1 MHIIIVGA
9 GQVGSFMAS
18 TLCTEGNN
26 VVLVDTNEALLEDTQ
41 EHLDVMTI
49 NGNGARV
56 NVLLK
61 AGIDKADL
69 LIAVATHSETNILS
83 CQIAKHFKVNK
94 TVCRVSS
101 EDYFCDCEGFT
112 PENYGIDQVIFPTDE
127 CAKKIVTCIQRP
139 ELKEYVEF
147 SSQKAALVSFS
158 LPPVSPIT
166 GKRIYEFPDEE
177 LIAKLRICAIYRRGR
192 MIIPRGKTKLYAYDE
207 LYVAGEISALQE
219 LRKMIFPDVDKAS
232 KVIISGVT
240 PLSLKVVEQ
249 LNEIGINVSLI
260 ESNPTTAESAVAT
273 LEGKNIVINGD
284 ATDPRI
290 LEEIGIDQCD
300 AFLSTVNDETS
311 ILTCLLA
318 KQRGAKKVYAV
329 ADKPDYLE
337 IIAGIA
343 AIDTAFSVRVAAV
356 NELLHTIRGEN
367 IKVGALLKRIPA
379 EVLEFE
385 VSPKSKLTA
394 LKISEIKL
402 PANTIIA
409 MVIRNDVVIP
419 ATGELKLETG
429 DRVIT
434 LSDKLSVPALQ
445 RIFARKKLL

>member
-1 MHIIIVGA
+1 
-9 GQVGSFMAS
+9 MAS

-26 VVLVDTNEALLEDTQ
+26 VILVDTNESLLEDIQ

-56 NVLLK
+56 NILTE

-83 CQIAKHFKVNK
+83 CQIAKHFNVRR
-94 TVCRVSS
+94 TVCRVASD
-101 EDYFCDCEGFT
+101 EYFCDKEGFT

-127 CAKKIVTCIQRP
+127 CAAQIVTCIKHP
-139 ELKEYVEF
+139 ELKEYVGF
-147 SSQKAALVSFS
+147 SNQKAALVSFS
-158 LPPVSPIT
+158 LPPASPVT
-166 GKRIYEFPDEE
+166 GVKLDNFPDPE
-177 LIAKLRICAIYRRGR
+177 LIKRLRICAIYRRGR

-207 LYVAGEISALQE
+207 LYVAGEMSAIRE
-219 LRKMIFPDVDKAS
+219 LREMIFPTISPAK

-240 PLSLKVVEQ
+240 PLSLKVVEL
-249 LNEIGINVSLI
+249 LNALAIDVSLI
-260 ESNPTTAESAVAT
+260 ESDAVTAESAVAK

-300 AFLSTVNDETS
+300 AFISTVNDETS

-318 KQRGAKKVYAV
+318 KQRGAEKVYAV
-329 ADKPDYLE
+329 ADKPDYLD

-343 AIDTAFSVRVAAV
+343 AIDTAFSIRVAAV

-385 VSPKSKLTA
+385 VSQKSKLA
-394 LKISEIKL
+394 GYKITEINL
-402 PANTIIA
+402 PASTIIA
-409 MVIRNDVVIP
+409 MVIRQDEIIS
-419 ATGELKLETG
+419 AIGDLKLEAG

-445 RIFARKKLL
+445 RLFSRKKLL